1 VAAPGLVVTN
11 AHVVAGTDTPTVTTA
26 DERTVDATVVAFD
39 PAIDLAVLRAPLDR
53 PALPLAEPAVG
64 ESGLVLGF
72 PGGGPLD
79 PSPFSVGEL
88 LAARGY
94 DIYDRDTVDRELLV
108 LASELAPGDSGS
120 AVVRADGAVV
130 GVAVAVAP
138 DQRGVSYALAPGQ
151 ARALVEAA
159 GRNRVDTGPC
169 LG

>member
-1 VAAPGLVVTN
+1 MVAPGSVLTN
-11 AHVVAGTDTPTVTTA
+11 AHVVAGTDAPRVTTT
-26 DERTVDATVVAFD
+26 DGVTLDATVVAFD
-39 PAIDLAVLRAPLDR
+39 PAVDLAVLRVPLDR
-53 PALPLAEPAVG
+53 PVLPLADPAVG
-64 ESGLVLGF
+64 QAGLVLGF

-120 AVVRADGAVV
+120 AVVRSDGAVV

-138 DQRGVSYALAPGQ
+138 DRPGVSYALAPGQ
-151 ARALVEAA
+151 VRAVVAAA
-159 GRNRVDTGPC
+159 GGGEVGTGPC